1 MPKSRFRWI
10 TPLLISLAV
19 TLAGAFLSSWA
30 LGQIP
35 VGAIVS
41 GVAIFMATRFIRN
54 TYASFGLSTL
64 VVISW
69 GFITFLAATRTS
81 AGDLILISDDL
92 TYWYFGI
99 AGTAALFSLVLPS
112 KSR

>member
-1 MPKSRFRWI
+1 
-10 TPLLISLAV
+10 
-19 TLAGAFLSSWA
+19 
-30 LGQIP
+30 
-35 VGAIVS
+35 
-41 GVAIFMATRFIRN
+41 
-54 TYASFGLSTL
+54 

-99 AGTAALFSLVLPS
+99 AGTAALFSLVFPG